1 MTPGPSSAPR
11 NSTRDA
17 GRDLLIIHDP
27 CTTLERRRFVLRG
40 PKRGGEAQNAKAE
53 LTRLPNAEPAKQSR
67 VRRAADMSKARVIG
81 KAKKFE
87 IISSIEAHGRQGHAV
102 EHPLHVCDH
111 KSAGRVSKLASDL
124 GAVAKLVLAP
134 ELLLLLTGAGIPAD
148 FQGGLLHVAQTKGE
162 ELLRR
167 RVTINEL
174 HAALRAR
181 DVAAR
186 MGKAARVGRKGKSVY
201 SRFGGRGECT
211 RTHTD

>member
-1 MTPGPSSAPR
+1 MASLEVTPSPSSAPR

-111 KSAGRVSKLASDL
+111 KSAGQVDCSLSPSSIPASRIVILASC
-124 GAVAKLVLAP
+124 
-134 ELLLLLTGAGIPAD
+134 
-148 FQGGLLHVAQTKGE
+148 F
-162 ELLRR
+162 RR
-167 RVTINEL
+167 SRE
-174 HAALRAR
+174 HAAP
-181 DVAAR
+181 
-186 MGKAARVGRKGKSVY
+186 SVDT
-201 SRFGGRGECT
+201 G
-211 RTHTD
+211 